1 MGLDLIGSD
10 QNRSGSLQVVKRL
23 GKDALIGISAGQRN
37 QNTAYG
43 DSDLSTDL
51 EQFQSN
57 GIALGSSHAG
67 ALESQAAQ
75 LMDQQIGGCRKPES

>member
-1 MGLDLIGSD
+1 MGLDLIGSG

-23 GKDALIGISAGQRN
+23 GKDAFQHRCQEISVGISAGQGN

-57 GIALGSSHAG
+57 GIALGPSHG
-67 ALESQAAQ
+67 GTLESQPPQ
-75 LMDQQIGGCRKPES
+75 LVD